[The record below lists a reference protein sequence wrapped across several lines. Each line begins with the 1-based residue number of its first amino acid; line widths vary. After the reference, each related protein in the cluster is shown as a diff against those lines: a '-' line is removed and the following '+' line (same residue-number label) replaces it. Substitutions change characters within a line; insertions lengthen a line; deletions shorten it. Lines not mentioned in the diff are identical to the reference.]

1 MPIKVKHRYLA
12 LKIDSNANFS
22 SKDLMDTIW
31 RAILRLFGEYSASKI
46 GLKLMDYWA
55 EKNLA
60 IIRVTRTETGK
71 VRAAVASVTKIAG
84 APAAI
89 HVITVS
95 GTLKALRD
103 KIKNSSK

>member
-12 LKIDSNANFS
+12 LKIDSNVNFS

-31 RAILRLFGEYSASKI
+31 RAILRLFGECNASKT
-46 GLKLMDYWA
+46 GLKLIDYWA

-60 IIRVTRTETGK
+60 IIRVTHTETEK

-84 APAAI
+84 ATAAI

-103 KIKNSSK
+103 KIKNS